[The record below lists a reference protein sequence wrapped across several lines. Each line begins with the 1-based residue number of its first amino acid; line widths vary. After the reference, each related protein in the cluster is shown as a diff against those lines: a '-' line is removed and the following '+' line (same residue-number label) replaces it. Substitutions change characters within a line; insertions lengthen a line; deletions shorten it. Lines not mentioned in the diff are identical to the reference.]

1 METHVPFLF
10 IHWFKSLISLFK
22 KLLSAPTMCQV
33 FGQCFGDMTFEATDI
48 VSELMERLDS
58 MFDKI

>member
-1 METHVPFLF
+1 
-10 IHWFKSLISLFK
+10 
-22 KLLSAPTMCQV
+22 MCQV
-33 FGQCFGDMTFEATDI
+33 FGQCFEDMTFEATDI

>member
-1 METHVPFLF
+1 
-10 IHWFKSLISLFK
+10 
-22 KLLSAPTMCQV
+22 MCQV

>member
-1 METHVPFLF
+1 MFLF
-10 IHWFKSLISLFK
+10 CSFIGLNH
-22 KLLSAPTMCQV
+22 LLVYSRNFYWAPTMCQV